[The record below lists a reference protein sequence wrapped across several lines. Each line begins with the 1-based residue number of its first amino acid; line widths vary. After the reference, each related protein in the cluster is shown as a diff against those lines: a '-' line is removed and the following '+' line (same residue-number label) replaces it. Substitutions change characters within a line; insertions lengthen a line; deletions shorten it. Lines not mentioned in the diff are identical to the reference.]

1 MSTQVFSYAVGIAG
15 RDNNSMHAPMT
26 LKKSKYIQAIQA
38 QLHWHPIITTE
49 TTARAEA
56 ALDEIL
62 KLNTQLAK
70 LSYKATGEG
79 KHFITLGG
87 DHSSA
92 IGTWSGVAAAL
103 EKEQKNLGLIW
114 IDAHLDSHTFD
125 TSPTNNIH
133 GMPLAMLLNQSES
146 PLTSI
151 LSKATKLQAENLI
164 IIGARSFEA
173 GEAALIKKLGI
184 TVYYMSDI
192 NQHGLEFAIMESIKI
207 LDEKTDVIGLSLD
220 VDSIDPEFAP
230 GVSTPEADGICANE
244 LLQHLHH
251 ITAHPKLIGCELVEF
266 LPSKD
271 INEKTEKLC
280 ADIMKLMTR

>member
-15 RDNNSMHAPMT
+15 RDNNNKHAPMT
-26 LKKSKYIQAIQA
+26 IKNSKHIQTIQE

-49 TTARAEA
+49 TTARAED

-62 KLNTQLAK
+62 KVNTQLAK
-70 LSYKATGEG
+70 LSYKATSEG
-79 KHFITLGG
+79 KYFITLGG

-92 IGTWSGVAAAL
+92 IGTWSGVGAAL
-103 EKEQKNLGLIW
+103 EKEQKTLGLIW

-192 NQHGLEFAIMESIKI
+192 NQRGLETIIIESIKT
-207 LDEKTDVIGLSLD
+207 LENTTDVIGLSLD

-230 GVSTPEADGICANE
+230 GVSTPEADGLCAKE
-244 LLQHLHH
+244 LLEHLHH
-251 ITAHPKLIGCELVEF
+251 ITSHPKLIGCELVEF
-266 LPSKD
+266 LPNKD
-271 INEKTEKLC
+271 IDEKTEKLC
-280 ADIMKLMTR
+280 AQIMTLMTR